1 MTTPPSV
8 SRFPL
13 ADGNGSARAVSVCA
27 DPAGLERYAYELFCR
42 AAEETTAAPLRGRK
56 PRLEAALNPARLKQ
70 AAQTATA
77 PVPLPYQLWI
87 AHLLWLEE
95 ALHTLDWRPGDLT
108 AVELAGLQAL
118 SRARARFARSHQFC
132 PHCEA
137 VNPRPRGSTHATR
150 CRRCHQEY

>member
-1 MTTPPSV
+1 MSTPPSV

-13 ADGNGSARAVSVCA
+13 ADGNGSARAVSVCT
-27 DPAGLERYAYELFCR
+27 DPSGLERYAYQLFCR
-42 AAEETTAAPLRGRK
+42 AAEETTDAPQRSRN
-56 PRLEAALNPARLKQ
+56 PRLQAALNPARVKK
-70 AAQTATA
+70 ATQTTTA

-95 ALHTLDWRPGDLT
+95 VLHTLDWGPQSLT

-118 SRARARFARSHQFC
+118 SRAREHFARSHRFC

-137 VNPRPRGSTHATR
+137 VNPRSAGTTR